1 MIEVSFSSSIKLMN
15 IVLDTLEQMLS
26 AMGMDTEK
34 HWKVLLALRE
44 IVSNGVVHGNKEDPS
59 KLITIKVYYGD
70 KIRFEVKDQGGRFDF
85 DGILKKGEENVL
97 RERGRGLSLVK
108 QIMDVVTYE
117 FKDGNL
123 IIMEKVL

>member
-26 AMGMDTEK
+26 LMGLDTEK

-59 KLITIKVYYGD
+59 KEVTIRVYYGE

-85 DGILKKGEENVL
+85 EGILKRGEEDIL

-108 QIMDVVTYE
+108 KIMDVVSYE
-117 FKDGNL
+117 FNNGNL

>member
-1 MIEVSFSSSIKLMN
+1 MIEVSFSSSIRLMN
-15 IVLDTLEQMLS
+15 VVLETLEQMLS

-44 IVSNGVVHGNKEDPS
+44 IVSNGVVHGNREDPS
-59 KLITIKVYYGD
+59 KMITVRIYYGE
-70 KIRFEVKDQGGRFDF
+70 KIRFEVKDQGKKFDF
-85 DGILKKGEENVL
+85 AGILMKGQQDVL

-108 QIMDVVTYE
+108 QIMDVVIYE
-117 FKDGNL
+117 FKNGNL